1 MIHTKLAGV
10 SYNDRQQN
18 IKTFGSS
25 DIKGYR
31 LQREPGNIHDTN
43 AIEVLMGSLS
53 MGYLPKP
60 VAARIAPQMDQ
71 GKQFYAEFVSLNCC
85 SFNDM
90 VGLTVK
96 IKEVIE

>member
-1 MIHTKLAGV
+1 MLQTRLAGV
-10 SYNDRQQN
+10 SYNNRQHNIKNFGCGN
-18 IKTFGSS
+18 IKT
-25 DIKGYR
+25 YR
-31 LQREPGNIHDTN
+31 LQRDPDNVHDAN
-43 AIEVLMGSLS
+43 AIEVLMDTIS

-60 VAARIAPQMDQ
+60 VAAQIAPQIDL
-71 GKQFYAEFVSLNCC
+71 GKKFYAEFVSLNCC